1 MQDGLPPKQEY
12 AFRAEILFQKYCL
25 ENNSLF
31 EPLAPENFIQ
41 PGNMYYFHI
50 LQEQVRYRFLRAF
63 DVVRR
68 RDGNSDDGASV
79 AVKRE
84 DDVTT
89 VSHTARVLLE
99 GEIYGSLCSG
109 RF

>member
-1 MQDGLPPKQEY
+1 
-12 AFRAEILFQKYCL
+12 
-25 ENNSLF
+25 
-31 EPLAPENFIQ
+31 
-41 PGNMYYFHI
+41 MYYLHI

-99 GEIYGSLCSG
+99 GEIYGSSLQWKILNFDVGVLRFSSLGPGLDELSG
-109 RF
+109 EIGYSDYKAIAPRFGY